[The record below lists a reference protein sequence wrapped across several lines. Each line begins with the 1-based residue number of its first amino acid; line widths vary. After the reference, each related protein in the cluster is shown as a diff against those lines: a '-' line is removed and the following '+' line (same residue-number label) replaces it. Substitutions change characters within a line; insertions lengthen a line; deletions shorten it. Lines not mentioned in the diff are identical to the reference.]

1 MVDLGTFPAVGD
13 LLWAIAIIPIAA
25 YLHGLLGMGFVT
37 ILMPI
42 LVLVLDFR
50 LIMVLTVP
58 PALILSAQLT
68 FFGGNLKASI
78 GRFWYLPVFMAIGA
92 FSGAWVFQH
101 ADQRLLL
108 LVIAGAMSLFLSID
122 FLKKTHVHLPS
133 LWIHPAAMLFG
144 FLAGNTETAVNMG
157 APFLLIFFLLA
168 GLSPLVVVQSINLCF
183 FTGKIIHSITLSVGG
198 PTFAAVLPSEWI
210 PGLLIAPLCIWL
222 CRMGAQ
228 RRARTDVE
236 IYRRW
241 LKTFLK
247 VMVVLVLGKV
257 LLT

>member
-1 MVDLGTFPAVGD
+1 M
-13 LLWAIAIIPIAA
+13 
-25 YLHGLLGMGFVT
+25 
-37 ILMPI
+37 
-42 LVLVLDFR
+42 
-50 LIMVLTVP
+50 LINLFFYG
-58 PALILSAQLT
+58 ISLS
-68 FFGGNLKASI
+68 
-78 GRFWYLPVFMAIGA
+78 LP
-92 FSGAWVFQH
+92 
-101 ADQRLLL
+101 
-108 LVIAGAMSLFLSID
+108 
-122 FLKKTHVHLPS
+122 
-133 LWIHPAAMLFG
+133 
-144 FLAGNTETAVNMG
+144 
-157 APFLLIFFLLA
+157 PFLLIFFLLA

-236 IYRRW
+236 TYRRW